1 MSLMSWAQNRADG
14 TAEPYAV
21 LKGDTL
27 LTFYYDDQKAT
38 RNGMDIGPFSSAT
51 ARGWHSARET
61 ITSVVFDDSF
71 ANYDALT
78 SMNMWFYNLTHL
90 TSVTGISNLNTA
102 NVTSFRSTFS
112 GCSSLT
118 SLDLSSLNTSKVME
132 MNFMFEGCSSLTD
145 LKVGF
150 STESV
155 TTMANMFLG
164 CSSLTTLDLSTF
176 NTSSV
181 KSSMDYMFSS
191 CSALTTIY
199 VSDLWTT
206 TNVTTGNEMF
216 NACQNLVGGQG
227 TSFSTSH
234 RGLDY
239 AHIDGG
245 ENNPGYFTD
254 KNAAGTFDIRVSVYG
269 NGEVSV
275 GNLPDVIVD
284 GKSAVASV
292 DAGGSLEMF
301 FFPLD
306 GYQIGSVV
314 LDNNDVTAF
323 VMPATEYSAASY
335 ILNDINASHDITVT
349 FTAKEGSGVVAP
361 EFRFEGDNLTMS
373 TTTQNASIFYKMAEL
388 ASMDEAYVD
397 SVKNSLVVTA
407 DAIHSTYYEQPF
419 ELKKNAV
426 VKAIAVMDGPSGM
439 VVSDTTTMVYDY
451 EAWLNLKAA
460 VKSGVDLYDR
470 AKGNPN
476 VDAQLLE
483 DLQWALNEGDMI
495 YNQRAQMDRFEAT
508 HFTLRINEL
517 CAQIEAQMA
526 AEDKPYAVLSTDG
539 LTVTFYY
546 DTQKNARGGIEIN
559 NSYLQEN
566 VPSPYG
572 TATTAVFDASFA
584 NYRPVST
591 AHWFQHCRSLT
602 SITNIEYLNTVNVTE
617 MTAMFH
623 KCSSL
628 PSLDL
633 SNFNTSNVTD
643 MTTMFGDCS
652 GLTSLDLSNFNTT
665 NVTGMNGMFAG
676 CSGLTN
682 IDLSNFNTTNVMD
695 MSLMFHSCSGL
706 TSLDLSNFN
715 TAKVTN
721 MESMFRYCSELKTI
735 YIGNEWSTNA
745 VEFGSEMF
753 DGCTNL
759 VGGAGTVYDAN
770 HTDHTYAHIDGGEN
784 NPGYFTDKNPVE
796 ASYYDH
802 VLYVGGSVTL
812 AEAMQKFGTNNVVET
827 IAAIVWN
834 SSQAISTSELQVIT
848 NPNLLIYVQD
858 ASLAPANRDNV
869 VINGFAKNV
878 VLSDV
883 TSGNNNFYCPEEFT
897 AEAISYTRN
906 FQQQTEIGI
915 SRGWESIALPFD
927 VQTIMHEKN
936 GVLSP
941 FGSSEG
947 GKPFWLR
954 QLSDN
959 GLVQAIEI
967 HANRPYLI
975 SMPNCTEYPAEF
987 NQPGRVTF
995 SSLNV
1000 RVPVTEEETVA
1011 MADSTI
1017 VLIPTFQRMEQSDWI
1032 YALNV
1037 GETRAQYPEGSVF
1050 EQGLRAVR
1058 PFEAFTVHNNNQ
1070 SNPAP
1075 RYIAINEIGN
1085 GTTGIENIVIKD
1097 VNALGDRWYS
1107 LDGRL
1112 LQGKPAQKGIYIHN
1126 GKKKIIK

>member
-1 MSLMSWAQNRADG
+1 MKKSLLTILCTLLSMFSWAQG
-14 TAEPYAV
+14 TAA
-21 LKGDTL
+21 GDG
-27 LTFYYDDQKAT
+27 LT
-38 RNGMDIGPFSSAT
+38 GPFD
-51 ARGWHSARET
+51 
-61 ITSVVFDDSF
+61 VK
-71 ANYDALT
+71 
-78 SMNMWFYNLTHL
+78 
-90 TSVTGISNLNTA
+90 VT
-102 NVTSFRSTFS
+102 
-112 GCSSLT
+112 
-118 SLDLSSLNTSKVME
+118 
-132 MNFMFEGCSSLTD
+132 
-145 LKVGF
+145 
-150 STESV
+150 
-155 TTMANMFLG
+155 
-164 CSSLTTLDLSTF
+164 
-176 NTSSV
+176 
-181 KSSMDYMFSS
+181 
-191 CSALTTIY
+191 
-199 VSDLWTT
+199 
-206 TNVTTGNEMF
+206 
-216 NACQNLVGGQG
+216 
-227 TSFSTSH
+227 
-234 RGLDY
+234 
-239 AHIDGG
+239 
-245 ENNPGYFTD
+245 
-254 KNAAGTFDIRVSVYG
+254 VYG

-301 FFPLD
+301 FFPGE
-306 GYQIGSVV
+306 GYQ
-314 LDNNDVTAF
+314 LDSLMVDGINVTAD
-323 VMPATEYSAASY
+323 VVPATEQSAASY
-335 ILNDINASHDITVT
+335 TLNNINAVHNVITYFGEKASYNEAYAVLVSEDGGNIMYATLYYDGNKASHTEGFAVVGLDEMLQNQAWMMNRGNILTVNFDESFANCNPTSTAYWFAFCNSLTAINGLQYLNTEFVTNMEYMFHMCPALSSIDLSHFRAKSLTNMNAMFGGCSSLTSLDLSGFFTFTVT
-349 FTAKEGSGVVAP
+349 NMNYLFSGCTNLKTIYVNKYDWSTESVTAGDGVFENCTSLVGGAGTTFNDSHIDYTYARIDGGPNSQTPGYFTDIDASASVVAP
-361 EFRFEGDNLTMS
+361 EFRFEGDNLAM
-373 TTTQNASIFYKMAEL
+373 TTETQNASIFYKVAELPSMAE
-388 ASMDEAYVD
+388 AVVD
-397 SVKNSLVVTA
+397 SVRNSLIVTP
-407 DAIHSTYYEQPF
+407 DGQQSMYYQQPF
-419 ELKKNAV
+419 ELKMNAV
-426 VKAIAVMDGPSGM
+426 VKAIAVVDNATGT

-451 EAWLNLKAA
+451 EAWVNLKAA
-460 VKSGVDLYDR
+460 VTSGVDLYDR

-495 YNQRAQMDRFEAT
+495 YNQRAQMDSFEAT
-508 HFTLRINEL
+508 HFTQRINEL

-526 AEDKPYAVLSTDG
+526 AEDEPYAVLSTDG

-546 DTQKNARGGIEIN
+546 DTQKNVRGGIDIN
-559 NSYLQEN
+559 NSYLQEDM
-566 VPSPYG
+566 PSPYG

-628 PSLDL
+628 SSLNL

-643 MTTMFGDCS
+643 MTAMFGDCS

-784 NPGYFTDKNPVE
+784 NPGYLTDKNPVE

-954 QLSDN
+954 QMSDN

-975 SMPNCTEYPAEF
+975 SMPNTTDYPAEF

-1000 RVPVTEEETVA
+1000 RVPVTEEEAVA

-1085 GTTGIENIVIKD
+1085 GTLGID
-1097 VNALGDRWYS
+1097 ATLVNREEVNSEEWYS
-1107 LDGRL
+1107 LDGRK
-1112 LQGKPAQKGIYIHN
+1112 LQGKPAQKGIYIQN
-1126 GKKKIIK
+1126 GKKVIIK

>member
-1 MSLMSWAQNRADG
+1 MKKSLLTILCTLLSMFSWAQGTTAGDG
-14 TAEPYAV
+14 ST
-21 LKGDTL
+21 
-27 LTFYYDDQKAT
+27 
-38 RNGMDIGPFSSAT
+38 GPFD
-51 ARGWHSARET
+51 
-61 ITSVVFDDSF
+61 VK
-71 ANYDALT
+71 
-78 SMNMWFYNLTHL
+78 
-90 TSVTGISNLNTA
+90 VT
-102 NVTSFRSTFS
+102 
-112 GCSSLT
+112 
-118 SLDLSSLNTSKVME
+118 
-132 MNFMFEGCSSLTD
+132 
-145 LKVGF
+145 
-150 STESV
+150 
-155 TTMANMFLG
+155 
-164 CSSLTTLDLSTF
+164 
-176 NTSSV
+176 
-181 KSSMDYMFSS
+181 
-191 CSALTTIY
+191 
-199 VSDLWTT
+199 
-206 TNVTTGNEMF
+206 
-216 NACQNLVGGQG
+216 
-227 TSFSTSH
+227 
-234 RGLDY
+234 
-239 AHIDGG
+239 
-245 ENNPGYFTD
+245 
-254 KNAAGTFDIRVSVYG
+254 VYG

-301 FFPLD
+301 FFPGE
-306 GYQIGSVV
+306 GYQ
-314 LDNNDVTAF
+314 LDSLMVDGINVTAD
-323 VMPATEYSAASY
+323 VVPATEQSAASY
-335 ILNDINASHDITVT
+335 TLNNINAVHNVITYFGEKASYNEAYAVLVSEDGGNIMYATLYYDGNKASHTEGFAVVGLDEMLQNQAWMMNRSNIKTVNFDESFANCNPTSTAYWFAFCNSLTAINGLQYLNTEFVTNMEYMFHMCPALTSIDLSHFRAKSLTNMNAMFGGCSSLTSLDLTGFFTFTVT
-349 FTAKEGSGVVAP
+349 NMNYLFSGCTNLKTIYVNKYDWSTESVTAGDGVFENCTSLVGGAGTTFNDSHIDYTYARIDGGPNSTTPGYFTDIDASASVVAP
-361 EFRFEGDNLTMS
+361 EFRFEGDNLAM
-373 TTTQNASIFYKMAEL
+373 TTETQNASIFYKVAELSSMAE
-388 ASMDEAYVD
+388 AVVD
-397 SVKNSLVVTA
+397 SVVNSLIVTP
-407 DAIHSTYYEQPF
+407 DGQQSTYYEHPF
-419 ELKKNAV
+419 ELKMNAV
-426 VKAIAVMDGPSGM
+426 VKAIAVADNATGTI
-439 VVSDTTTMVYDY
+439 VSDVTTMVYDY
-451 EAWLNLKAA
+451 EAWMNLKAA
-460 VKSGVDLYDR
+460 VTSGVDLYDR

-495 YNQRAQMDRFEAT
+495 YNQRAQMDSFEAK
-508 HFTLRINEL
+508 HFTQRINEL

-526 AEDKPYAVLSTDG
+526 AEDEPYAVLSTDG

-546 DTQKNARGGIEIN
+546 DTQKNARGGIDIN
-559 NSYLQEN
+559 NSYLQEDM
-566 VPSPYG
+566 PSPYG

-628 PSLDL
+628 SSLNL

-721 MESMFRYCSELKTI
+721 MVSMFRYCSELKTI

-812 AEAMQKFGTNNVVET
+812 AEAMQKFGTNKVVET

-954 QLSDN
+954 QMSDN

-975 SMPNCTEYPAEF
+975 SMPNSTDYPAEF

-1000 RVPVTEEETVA
+1000 RVPVTEEEAVA

-1085 GTTGIENIVIKD
+1085 GTLGID
-1097 VNALGDRWYS
+1097 ASLVNREEVNSEEWYS
-1107 LDGRL
+1107 LDGRK
-1112 LQGKPAQKGIYIHN
+1112 LQGKPAQKGIYIQN
-1126 GKKKIIK
+1126 GKKVIIK

>member
-1 MSLMSWAQNRADG
+1 M
-14 TAEPYAV
+14 T
-21 LKGDTL
+21 
-27 LTFYYDDQKAT
+27 
-38 RNGMDIGPFSSAT
+38 
-51 ARGWHSARET
+51 
-61 ITSVVFDDSF
+61 
-71 ANYDALT
+71 
-78 SMNMWFYNLTHL
+78 
-90 TSVTGISNLNTA
+90 
-102 NVTSFRSTFS
+102 
-112 GCSSLT
+112 
-118 SLDLSSLNTSKVME
+118 
-132 MNFMFEGCSSLTD
+132 
-145 LKVGF
+145 
-150 STESV
+150 TE
-155 TTMANMFLG
+155 
-164 CSSLTTLDLSTF
+164 
-176 NTSSV
+176 
-181 KSSMDYMFSS
+181 
-191 CSALTTIY
+191 
-199 VSDLWTT
+199 
-206 TNVTTGNEMF
+206 
-216 NACQNLVGGQG
+216 
-227 TSFSTSH
+227 
-234 RGLDY
+234 
-239 AHIDGG
+239 
-245 ENNPGYFTD
+245 
-254 KNAAGTFDIRVSVYG
+254 
-269 NGEVSV
+269 
-275 GNLPDVIVD
+275 
-284 GKSAVASV
+284 
-292 DAGGSLEMF
+292 
-301 FFPLD
+301 
-306 GYQIGSVV
+306 
-314 LDNNDVTAF
+314 
-323 VMPATEYSAASY
+323 
-335 ILNDINASHDITVT
+335 
-349 FTAKEGSGVVAP
+349 
-361 EFRFEGDNLTMS
+361 
-373 TTTQNASIFYKMAEL
+373 TQNASIFYKVAELSSMAE
-388 ASMDEAYVD
+388 AVVD
-397 SVKNSLVVTA
+397 SVVNSLIVTP
-407 DAIHSTYYEQPF
+407 DGQQSTYYEHPF
-419 ELKKNAV
+419 ELKMNAV
-426 VKAIAVMDGPSGM
+426 VKAIAVADNATGTI
-439 VVSDTTTMVYDY
+439 VSDVTTMVYDY
-451 EAWLNLKAA
+451 EAWMNLKAA
-460 VKSGVDLYDR
+460 VTSGVDLYDR

-495 YNQRAQMDRFEAT
+495 YNQRAQMDSFEAK
-508 HFTLRINEL
+508 HFTQRINEL

-526 AEDKPYAVLSTDG
+526 AEDEPYAVLSTDG

-546 DTQKNARGGIEIN
+546 DTQKNARGGIDIN
-559 NSYLQEN
+559 NSYLQEDM
-566 VPSPYG
+566 PSPYG

-628 PSLDL
+628 SSLNL
-633 SNFNTSNVTD
+633 SNFNTSNVAD
-643 MTTMFGDCS
+643 MTAMFGDCS

-721 MESMFRYCSELKTI
+721 MVSMFRYCSELKTI

-759 VGGAGTVYDAN
+759 IGGAGTVYDAN

-784 NPGYFTDKNPVE
+784 NPGYLTDKNPVE

-954 QLSDN
+954 QKSDN

-975 SMPNCTEYPAEF
+975 SMPNSTDYPAEF

-1000 RVPVTEEETVA
+1000 RVPVTEEEAVA

-1085 GTTGIENIVIKD
+1085 GTLGID
-1097 VNALGDRWYS
+1097 ASLVNREEVNSEEWYS
-1107 LDGRL
+1107 LDGRK
-1112 LQGKPAQKGIYIHN
+1112 LQGKPAQKGIYIQN
-1126 GKKKIIK
+1126 GKKVIIK